1 MNSIDRLYDE
11 EIGALLISSDASVSE
26 NLPAH
31 PLVLAGS
38 FNPLHDGHRSM
49 LSAASQIVNRPVYY
63 EISIVNVDKPVL
75 PRAELEKRTSQITS
89 DGSSLIVTSA
99 PRFTEKSSLLPGA
112 TFVIGFDTYIRLM
125 DKRYYPDHLAGAASA
140 VENSLDL
147 IQENGCRFV
156 VAGRVDDHDQF
167 RGMADVQVEIPARF
181 RTMFSK
187 LNESQFR
194 SDLSSTKIR
203 NRSN

>member
-1 MNSIDRLYDE
+1 MISIDRLYAE
-11 EIGALLISSDASVSE
+11 EIGALLISSDGTATE
-26 NLPAH
+26 NLPSH

-49 LSAASQIVNRPVYY
+49 LSAASQIVDRPAYY

-75 PRAELEKRTSQITS
+75 PPVELEKRIAPITS

-99 PRFTEKSSLLPGA
+99 PRFTEKSSIIPGA

-125 DKRYYPDHLAGAASA
+125 DKRYYPDHTAGSVSA

-147 IQENGCRFV
+147 IQENGCQFV

-167 RGMADVQVEIPARF
+167 RGMADVQIEIPARF
-181 RTMFSK
+181 HHMFTE

-194 SDLSSTKIR
+194 SDISSTAIR
-203 NRSN
+203 NRSR

>member
-1 MNSIDRLYDE
+1 MNTFDRLYAE
-11 EIGALLISSDASVSE
+11 EIGALLISSDGTVSE
-26 NLPAH
+26 KLPSH

-49 LSAASQIVNRPVYY
+49 LSVTSRIVNRPAYY

-75 PRAELEKRTSQITS
+75 PRVELEKRTAQIAS
-89 DGSSLIVTSA
+89 DGSSLIVTRA
-99 PRFTEKSSLLPGA
+99 PRFTEKSSILPGA
-112 TFVIGFDTYIRLM
+112 TFIIGFDTYIRLM
-125 DKRYYPDHLAGAASA
+125 DKQYYPDHLAGPGSA

-156 VAGRVDDHDQF
+156 VAGRVDDHDKF
-167 RGMADVQVEIPARF
+167 RGMTDVQVEIPARF
-181 RTMFSK
+181 RILFTE

-194 SDLSSTKIR
+194 SDLSSTAIR
-203 NRSN
+203 NRSK

>member
-1 MNSIDRLYDE
+1 MNTFDRLYAE
-11 EIGALLISSDASVSE
+11 EIGALLISSDGTVSE
-26 NLPAH
+26 KLPSH

-49 LSAASQIVNRPVYY
+49 LSVTSRIVNRPAYY

-75 PRAELEKRTSQITS
+75 PRVELEKRTAQIAS
-89 DGSSLIVTSA
+89 DGSSLIVTRA
-99 PRFTEKSSLLPGA
+99 PRFTEKSSILPGA
-112 TFVIGFDTYIRLM
+112 TFIIGFDTYIRLM
-125 DKRYYPDHLAGAASA
+125 DKQYYPDHLAGSGSA

-156 VAGRVDDHDQF
+156 VAGRVDDHDKF
-167 RGMADVQVEIPARF
+167 RGMTDVQVEIPARF
-181 RTMFSK
+181 RILFTE

-194 SDLSSTKIR
+194 SDLSSTAIR
-203 NRSN
+203 NRSK

>member
-1 MNSIDRLYDE
+1 MNSIDRLYAE
-11 EIGALLISSDASVSE
+11 EIGALLISSDGSVSE
-26 NLPAH
+26 NLPSH

-49 LSAASQIVNRPVYY
+49 LSVASQIVNRPAYY

-75 PRAELEKRTSQITS
+75 PRPELEKRAAQITS

-99 PRFTEKSSLLPGA
+99 PRFTEKSSILPGA

-125 DKRYYPDHLAGAASA
+125 DKRYYPDHAAGSVSA

-181 RTMFSK
+181 QSMFTE

-194 SDLSSTKIR
+194 SDLSSTAIR
-203 NRSN
+203 NHSK

>member
-1 MNSIDRLYDE
+1 MKSIDRLYAE
-11 EIGALLISSDASVSE
+11 EIGALVIASDGVASDS
-26 NLPAH
+26 LPDH

-38 FNPLHDGHRSM
+38 FNPLHDGHRAM
-49 LSAASQIVNRPVYY
+49 LSAASAIVKRPAFY

-75 PRAELEKRTSQITS
+75 PRPEFERRAAQITS

-99 PRFTEKSSLLPGA
+99 PRFTEKSSILPGA

-125 DKRYYPDHLAGAASA
+125 DKRYYPDHVAGEASA

-147 IQENGCRFV
+147 IQENGCQFV

-167 RGMADVQVEIPARF
+167 RGMSDVKIEIPGRF
-181 RTMFSK
+181 KGMFTELS
-187 LNESQFR
+187 ESQFR
-194 SDLSSTKIR
+194 SDLSSTELR
-203 NRSN
+203 DRAN

>member
-1 MNSIDRLYDE
+1 MNTFDRLYAE
-11 EIGALLISSDASVSE
+11 EIGALLISSDGTVSE
-26 NLPAH
+26 KLPSH

-49 LSAASQIVNRPVYY
+49 LSVASRIVNRPAYY

-75 PRAELEKRTSQITS
+75 PRVELEKRTAQIAS
-89 DGSSLIVTSA
+89 DGSSLIVTRA
-99 PRFTEKSSLLPGA
+99 PRFTEKSSILPGA
-112 TFVIGFDTYIRLM
+112 TFIIGFDTYIRLM
-125 DKRYYPDHLAGAASA
+125 DKQYYPDHLAGSGSA

-156 VAGRVDDHDQF
+156 VAGRIDDHDKF
-167 RGMADVQVEIPARF
+167 RGMTDVQVEIPARF
-181 RTMFSK
+181 RIMFTE

-194 SDLSSTKIR
+194 SDLSSTAIR
-203 NRSN
+203 NRSK